1 MFSQYVYVLNSD
13 TGMSLSDR
21 KLASKEIHSFR
32 TLKAL
37 SMRTCCRSTD
47 ETHHRIPLEVS

>member
-32 TLKAL
+32 TLKAFVDAYIL
-37 SMRTCCRSTD
+37 PIDR
-47 ETHHRIPLEVS
+47 